1 MQKSEIT
8 RAGTAPDRAGPGF
21 TLIELLVVIAI
32 IGVLAALLL
41 AALAGAKDR
50 AKSLQCLHNTRQI
63 ALSYKLCL
71 DDSPEEGLGA
81 DAVGDWWADRVG
93 RPEDGWICPRAP
105 ASTTVRPRY
114 QVEAGESFGTVISAW
129 TWADWCNCKYSL
141 ILLKPECQ
149 RVIVPKE
156 RAGSYNFNFWLIGP
170 ALVPGQDPWDSR
182 PKKRFVE
189 DGAISQPAL
198 TPVVGDG
205 ISPIG
210 LAGPEA
216 SDQPTPNLFYGN
228 DGTDPRNYGVT
239 GWMQMFCIARH
250 GKRPSKAPTNWP
262 VNKPYP
268 GAINMSF
275 FDGHAELVPL
285 DQLWQLQWH
294 RNYQAPAKRP
304 GLP

>member
-1 MQKSEIT
+1 MQASHIT
-8 RAGTAPDRAGPGF
+8 KGRGSRLFGAPGF

-32 IGVLAALLL
+32 IGVLAALIVS
-41 AALAGAKDR
+41 ALAGAKDR

-93 RPEDGWICPRAP
+93 RPEYGWICPRAP
-105 ASTTVRPRY
+105 VNTTVRP
-114 QVEAGESFGTVISAW
+114 QVPSDAWGTFGTVISAW
-129 TWADWCNCKYSL
+129 TSPDWGDCKYCP
-141 ILLKPECQ
+141 ILLKPRCQ
-149 RVIVPKE
+149 RVIFPKE
-156 RAGSYNFNFWLIGP
+156 RAGSYTFNAWLLGPTLYIEYNNFSPERKLSF
-170 ALVPGQDPWDSR
+170 
-182 PKKRFVE
+182 FVD

-205 ISPIG
+205 VNPTG
-210 LAGPEA
+210 VMFPDA
-216 SDQPTPNLFYGN
+216 SDQPSPDLFYGL
-228 DGTDPRNYGVT
+228 DPGNEAP
-239 GWMQMFCIARH
+239 MQHFCIARH

-294 RNYQAPAKRP
+294 HNYQTPAKRP